1 MENKMTE
8 GRKTAQWRRADP
20 VDPDFKIASSPFYW
34 LARVDGRYT
43 LAMDEVLKRIGM
55 DVPRWRVLMLLTEH
69 SPASVSYLSEHAVIR
84 LSTMTKII
92 LRMKTDE
99 YVDSRPSAADG
110 RVTEVL
116 LMPKGQQTVK
126 LVRAQA
132 GRIFQQAF
140 RDLSAAQLAGLN
152 DVLQK
157 IFHNLDNTIG

>member
-1 MENKMTE
+1 MTE

-43 LAMDEVLKRIGM
+43 LAMDAVLKRIGM
-55 DVPRWRVLMLLTEH
+55 DVPRWRILMLLTEH
-69 SPASVSYLSEHAVIR
+69 SPASVSDLSEHAVIR

-92 LRMKTDE
+92 LRMKTE
-99 YVDSRPSAADG
+99 GYVDSRPSAADG

-140 RDLSAAQLAGLN
+140 RDLSASQLAALN
-152 DVLQK
+152 EVLQK
-157 IFHNLDNTIG
+157 IFHNLDNTLG

>member
-1 MENKMTE
+1 MEKNMTE
-8 GRKTAQWRRADP
+8 GRRTAQWRRADP

-43 LAMDEVLKRIGM
+43 LAMDAVLKRIGM

-69 SPASVSYLSEHAVIR
+69 SPASVSELSEHAIIR

-92 LRMKTDE
+92 LRMKTEE
-99 YVDSRPSAADG
+99 YVDTRPSAADG

-116 LMPKGQQTVK
+116 LMPKGQQAVK
-126 LVRAQA
+126 HVRTQA

-140 RDLSAAQLAGLN
+140 RDLSASQLAGLN
-152 DVLQK
+152 DVLRK
-157 IFHNLDNTIG
+157 VFHNLDNAAD